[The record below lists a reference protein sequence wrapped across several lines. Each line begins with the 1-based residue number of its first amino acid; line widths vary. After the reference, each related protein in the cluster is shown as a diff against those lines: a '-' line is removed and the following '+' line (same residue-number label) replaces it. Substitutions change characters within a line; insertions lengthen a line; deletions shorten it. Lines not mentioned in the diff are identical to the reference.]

1 LSSSLL
7 SRRHFLQLAGIALAA
22 SRLPALTSAAP
33 SHAPA
38 PPLHATY
45 GRALGSIPVY
55 AAPTLEAPL
64 LQRLWSDTVVPVH
77 DTVNGWYRLPQGY
90 TPRESLQPLVTPAQ
104 VSQIAEPPFWG
115 TVSGAVA
122 VVRAYC
128 AADAPVVTR
137 IGHGGVLRMV
147 DWLSGWYGVAD
158 DADSALLGWVLASVI
173 APVTLDDTTPT
184 LTLTLDAAAFRLD
197 VYDGDQHLL
206 TAPVSTGQALTS
218 GDYPF
223 TGRFM
228 TQPQRDSNPCFSL
241 ESRCTTPDAVHG
253 IPYALTFGKQLY
265 LTGAYWH
272 NRFGAASPGAAI
284 QVTPPLAQWLYPRA
298 AEIIIS

>member
-1 LSSSLL
+1 VSLTSSLL

-38 PPLHATY
+38 PALHASY

-55 AAPTLEAPL
+55 AAPSLEAPL
-64 LQRLWSDTVVPVH
+64 LQRLWSDTVVPIH
-77 DTVNGWYRLPQGY
+77 DAANGWYRLPQGY
-90 TPRESLQPLVTPAQ
+90 TPRESLQPMVAPAQ

-115 TVSGAVA
+115 TVSGAIA
-122 VVRAYC
+122 VVREYC
-128 AADAPVVTR
+128 AINAPVVTR
-137 IGHGGVLRMV
+137 IGHGGVLRV
-147 DWLSGWYGVAD
+147 
-158 DADSALLGWVLASVI
+158 VI
-173 APVTLDDTTPT
+173 AGVITPVTLDNAAPT
-184 LTLTLDAAAFRLD
+184 LTLALDTASFRLD

-206 TAPVSTGQALTS
+206 SAPVSTGQELTPGTYS
-218 GDYPF
+218 VTMRNVATVP
-223 TGRFM
+223 
-228 TQPQRDSNPCFSL
+228 QPDFRG
-241 ESRCTTPDAVHG
+241 V
-253 IPYALTFGKQLY
+253 PYALTFGENLH

-272 NRFGAASPGAAI
+272 NRFGAAFPGAAI